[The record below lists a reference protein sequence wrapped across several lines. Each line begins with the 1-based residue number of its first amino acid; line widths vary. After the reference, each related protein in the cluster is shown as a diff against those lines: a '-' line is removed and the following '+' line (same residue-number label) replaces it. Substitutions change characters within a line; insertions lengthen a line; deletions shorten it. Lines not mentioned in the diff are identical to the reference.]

1 MSDNPF
7 NRLAIRRHPEYA
19 ANASEWA
26 FLRQAIE
33 GGPGYVNGNLFKH
46 PKEDPQVYDE
56 RKKRAADHHLNL
68 TAQVV
73 QTYLGYLFQTRPT
86 PAEGLP
92 EWLERFIASGDQ
104 EGRSLVELAKDVA
117 TWNMGYGIIWVG
129 VDKPPAPKGPDG
141 EPVDLSEA
149 QEIELR
155 LEPYAYLV
163 HPTHV
168 LDGRIERG
176 VVKWLLVQEDKR
188 DDADPINSSGQII
201 TKLRLWTEA
210 EWVLLSQVERN
221 GGKEWEVEA
230 KGTNPIKRVPFVP
243 FRFGSGSGFAC
254 PGLVADIAH
263 IDRAIFNKTSL
274 LDEIH
279 YAQTFGQLAIP
290 YKGDLYEED
299 GTGGFKLT
307 SEGQGILTMGLHTVL
322 PYAAE
327 AGAPGYVAPPNGPA
341 EVLSKSIAD
350 MARMLLGLALL
361 DGEVATEEGGAAPVS
376 GVNKAYTFAKLNRR
390 LAAIADRIEA
400 GFAQVFDLAA
410 RWLLKDPEEIPWNA
424 WDFPDNFDVRSL
436 AQDIEEFS
444 VLMAGNPPSHT
455 AIALLWKAI
464 LRKALSKVDPEV
476 WKEIEAEVDAMAE
489 RFQMGSM
496 GPALGAGEPE
506 EGDEEE

>member
-1 MSDNPF
+1 MSDNPI
-7 NRLAIRRHPEYA
+7 NRLAARRHPEYA

-26 FLRQAIE
+26 FLRQSIE
-33 GGPGYVNGNLFKH
+33 GGPGYVNGNLFRH
-46 PKEDPQVYDE
+46 PKEDPKVFEE
-56 RKKRAADHHLNL
+56 RQKRAADHHLNL

-86 PAEGLP
+86 PAPELP
-92 EWLERFIASGDQ
+92 EWLERFIESGDQ
-104 EGRSLVELAKDVA
+104 EGRALVELAKDVA

-129 VDKPPAPKGPDG
+129 VDKPPAPTGPDG

-155 LEPYAYLV
+155 LEPYAYVV

-188 DDADPINSSGQII
+188 DDADPLNSSGQIV
-201 TKLRLWTEA
+201 TKFRLWTEG
-210 EWVLLSQVERN
+210 EWMLLSQVERS
-221 GGKEWEVEA
+221 GGKEWQVESQ
-230 KGTNPIKRVPFVP
+230 GVNPLKRVPFVP

-263 IDRAIFNKTSL
+263 IDRAIFNKSSL

-290 YKGDLYEED
+290 YKGNLYEED
-299 GTGGFKLT
+299 GDGFKLT

-341 EVLSKSIAD
+341 EVLSKSIKD

-361 DGEVATEEGGAAPVS
+361 DGEAAQEEGGQRAS
-376 GVNKAYTFAKLNRR
+376 GISKAYTFEKLNRR
-390 LAAIADRIEA
+390 LASIADQLEA
-400 GFAQVFDLAA
+400 DFRLVFDLVA
-410 RWLLKDPEEIPWNA
+410 RWLGKDPEEIPWNA
-424 WDFPDNFDVRSL
+424 WDFPDSFEVRSL

-444 VLMAGNPPSHT
+444 YLMAGNPPSAT
-455 AIALLWKAI
+455 AMALLWKGI

-476 WKEIEAEVDAMAE
+476 WKEIEAEIDAMAE

-506 EGDEEE
+506 EDDEEE

>member
-1 MSDNPF
+1 MSDNPI
-7 NRLAIRRHPEYA
+7 NRLAARRHPEHA

-33 GGPGYVNGNLFKH
+33 GGPGYVNGNLFQH
-46 PKEDPQVYDE
+46 PKEDPKVFEE

-86 PAEGLP
+86 PAPELP
-92 EWLERFIASGDQ
+92 DWLERFIASGDQ
-104 EGRSLVELAKDVA
+104 EGRALVELAKDVA
-117 TWNMGYGIIWVG
+117 QWNMGYGIIWVG
-129 VDKPPAPKGPDG
+129 VDKPPTPTGPDG
-141 EPVDLSEA
+141 EPMQLSQQ
-149 QEIELR
+149 QEIEMR

-188 DDADPINSSGQII
+188 DDADPLTSSGQIV
-201 TKLRLWTEA
+201 TKLRLWTE
-210 EWVLLSQVERN
+210 EKWMLLAKNERGDWMLEADGDNPVE
-221 GGKEWEVEA
+221 
-230 KGTNPIKRVPFVP
+230 RVPFVP
-243 FRFGSGSGFAC
+243 FRFGSGTGFAC

-341 EVLSKSIAD
+341 EVLSKSSKD

-361 DGEVATEEGGAAPVS
+361 DGETAEEEGSRAS
-376 GVNKAYTFAKLNRR
+376 GVSKAYTFEKLNRR
-390 LAAIADRIEA
+390 LAAIADRLEA
-400 GFAQVFDLAA
+400 GFAQVFDLAS
-410 RWLLKDPEEIPWNA
+410 RWLGKDPEEIPWNA
-424 WDFPDNFDVRSL
+424 WDFPDSFEVRSL
-436 AQDIEEFS
+436 AQDIEEFTY
-444 VLMAGNPPSHT
+444 LMGGNPPSAT
-455 AIALLWKAI
+455 AIALLWKGI
-464 LRKALSKVDPEV
+464 LRKALPKVDPDV
-476 WKEIEAEVDAMAE
+476 WAAIEEEIDAMAE
-489 RFQMGSM
+489 RFQMG
-496 GPALGAGEPE
+496 GIGAALGAAS
-506 EGDEEE
+506 GDGDDDPDE